1 MRARQ
6 IVLLAPPKSPHLTQ
20 LLSCQHLAPV
30 SPLAATLM
38 ESPASV
44 ANKRLTARLSP
55 LAATLTKNRGEGAQ
69 PCASDK
75 DAHPASANGGGAEGS
90 FSGLTLLY
98 SSAPRLLH
106 NSLQPSS
113 SALFLKIAGVSPN

>member
-1 MRARQ
+1 MCAGQ

-30 SPLAATLM
+30 
-38 ESPASV
+38 
-44 ANKRLTARLSP
+44 SP